1 MSETAPPETTNYR
14 DPNASRDWLR
24 QLMEHDR
31 ECETALNARRNTLKR
46 AKAAGENTVAMR
58 RAIRLAKLSHEEAV
72 STERDVI
79 YYSALR
85 HVPMHQDSLF
95 AFDLGITER
104 TKRADDI
111 WDVQES
117 GFQAGRL
124 GVSPNECK
132 HPPGSEFHVEWMAW
146 WAKGQAAIAH
156 ELGPDTK
163 PPDATRKRRARQMRI
178 PGTEPIQHR
187 PPPPGVDPEP
197 VRKMARKAAGRKKA
211 KAKRGKGNGRGPRTA
226 ADGAWVY

>member
-1 MSETAPPETTNYR
+1 MSETAPSEATNYR

-31 ECETALNARRNTLKR
+31 ACETELNARRNLLKR

-58 RAIRLAKLSHEEAV
+58 KAIRLAKLSTEEAV
-72 STERDVI
+72 GSERDVI

-85 HVPMHQDSLF
+85 NVPMHQDSLF
-95 AFDLGITER
+95 AFDLGVSER
-104 TKRADDI
+104 TQRADDI

-117 GFQAGRL
+117 GYQAGRL

-163 PPDATRKRRARQMRI
+163 PADATRKRKARQLRI
-178 PGTEPIQHR
+178 PGTEPIQRR
-187 PPPPGVDPEP
+187 PEPDPEP
-197 VRKMARKAAGRKKA
+197 IRKMARKAAGRKKA
-211 KAKRGKGNGRGPRTA
+211 KAKRKGNGRGPRIA
-226 ADGAWVY
+226 GDGVPVY